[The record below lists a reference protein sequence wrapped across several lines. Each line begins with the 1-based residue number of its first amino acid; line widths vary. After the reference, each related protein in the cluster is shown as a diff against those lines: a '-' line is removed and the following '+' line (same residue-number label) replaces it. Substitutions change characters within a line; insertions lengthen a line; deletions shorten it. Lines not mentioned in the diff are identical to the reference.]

1 MALPANIAVSF
12 DFSSGATFGTG
23 FVIGSDKNGIIGTS
37 SFGSSDVI
45 LPVVDL
51 TPNVYEITIKRGRNI
66 LRDTY
71 EAGTAI
77 VRVLDPDS
85 NFNPQSVTSP
95 YYPYL
100 TPLRKVRISA
110 TTATTDKF
118 LFSGYVTDYKY
129 SYPTSQET
137 GYVDIYC
144 SDAFRL
150 FQMAN
155 ITAVTDSGA
164 GQDTGTRINKILDQV
179 SFPASMRTIA
189 TGVNTCVADP
199 ATSRTSLDA
208 IKNAE
213 FSETGAYYLDGTGTA
228 VFKNRTQVMSSLAAT
243 PIEFNQTT
251 GIPYQNLKYA
261 FDDKL
266 IINTCT
272 FTRVGGSPI
281 TVFDQTSIDKYFPHG
296 ITQDNLVAQTDA
308 LVTDIA
314 REFISTRKDTTI
326 RIDEMTVDL
335 LDTSVPTDTMI
346 GLDFFDNL
354 KITNVQPDGSTIV
367 KTLQCQ
373 GINWSITPNKMT
385 AVITTLEPIGDA
397 FIIGSSTYGIIGV
410 STFSYQEQ
418 VMATFPVATGDV
430 LTAATYNSLPVFTV
444 GADNTADYTA
454 VLSDQYQVL
463 EIMNKATA
471 IAFKIPTNATAA
483 FPIGTVITVLNR
495 GVGVCTIS
503 AVTSGTTTVLS
514 AGAVAAAPTLAQ
526 YKAAACL
533 KIATDTW
540 IITGAIG

>member
-410 STFSYQEQ
+410 STFSY
-418 VMATFPVATGDV
+418 
-430 LTAATYNSLPVFTV
+430 
-444 GADNTADYTA
+444 
-454 VLSDQYQVL
+454 
-463 EIMNKATA
+463 
-471 IAFKIPTNATAA
+471 
-483 FPIGTVITVLNR
+483 
-495 GVGVCTIS
+495 
-503 AVTSGTTTVLS
+503 
-514 AGAVAAAPTLAQ
+514 
-526 YKAAACL
+526 
-533 KIATDTW
+533 
-540 IITGAIG
+540 

>member
-37 SFGSSDVI
+37 SFSSSDVI

-110 TTATTDKF
+110 TTDTTDKF

-137 GYVDIYC
+137 GYVDLYC

-155 ITAVTDSGA
+155 ITTVADSGA

-179 SFPASMRTIA
+179 SFPTSMRTIA
-189 TGVNTCVADP
+189 TGANTCVADP

-213 FSETGAYYLDGTGTA
+213 FSETGAFYLDGTGTA
-228 VFKNRTQVMSSLAAT
+228 VFKSRAQVMSSLAAT

-281 TVFDQTSIDKYFPHG
+281 TVFDQTSIDRYFPHG

-314 REFISTRKDTTI
+314 REYISTRKSTTI
-326 RIDEMTVDL
+326 RIDEMTLDL
-335 LDTSVPTDTMI
+335 LDTNVPTDTII

-354 KITNVQPDGSTIV
+354 EITNVQPDGSTIV
-367 KTLQCQ
+367 KNLQCQ

-385 AVITTLEPIGDA
+385 ATITTLEPICDS

-410 STFSYQEQ
+410 STLSY
-418 VMATFPVATGDV
+418 
-430 LTAATYNSLPVFTV
+430 
-444 GADNTADYTA
+444 
-454 VLSDQYQVL
+454 
-463 EIMNKATA
+463 
-471 IAFKIPTNATAA
+471 
-483 FPIGTVITVLNR
+483 
-495 GVGVCTIS
+495 
-503 AVTSGTTTVLS
+503 
-514 AGAVAAAPTLAQ
+514 
-526 YKAAACL
+526 
-533 KIATDTW
+533 
-540 IITGAIG
+540 